1 MHRINPAHSEYSS
14 MNAGGRRDLFVS
26 AYDVAL
32 VPIITGLV
40 QVAKEVGLPSRFAS
54 LFSVLLGVVAGVTYL
69 FPDDLWKGIF
79 VGITFG
85 LAACGLYSGGKNT
98 AQSIQARAQARAR
111 AKAMA
116 NRCKR
121 KAG

>member
-1 MHRINPAHSEYSS
+1 
-14 MNAGGRRDLFVS
+14 MN

-32 VPIITGLV
+32 VPIITGMV

-54 LFSVLLGVVAGVTYL
+54 LFAVILGAVAGVTYL

-85 LAACGLYSGGKNT
+85 LAASGLYSGGKYT
-98 AQSIQARAQARAR
+98 AQSIQARAKARKD

-116 NRCKR
+116 KR
-121 KAG
+121 NKY